1 VERYDAA
8 SDTWRA
14 VADMLEGRGY
24 FNALAVESTCHAKEQ
39 DLFDSL
45 ITKAALRSP

>member
-24 FNALAVESTCHAKEQ
+24 FNALAV
-39 DLFDSL
+39 DSL